1 MMKRIFNERKFTAV
15 VRLLD
20 GDEFQ
25 TEVTKSTLGRDIFEL
40 VCQHVGLEE
49 TDFFGLKFVCPKD
62 RQLSWL
68 DHAKTVGKQMG
79 NGPYHLAF
87 HVKFYPPNP
96 AAVNEDLT
104 RYQIVLQVRDDLLKK
119 RLICSVP
126 IHALL
131 ASFLIQAEKGDY
143 DPAEHPKNYI
153 DGLQFMP
160 NQDDSFTEKV
170 HEFHKNRKNLT
181 PADAEFQYL
190 DNARKIPLYGMD
202 LHEALDGDGT
212 NIVIGVSGN
221 GIHVILKGREMSKF
235 SWSNIHKVYFK
246 SKRFYLD
253 VRVVTEVEYE
263 DLTIGFRCR
272 SRTELKR
279 LYRSAVDHH
288 TFFREVSHGHQ
299 RNGSQRAAP
308 KGTALKEQPPKRQ
321 PPKRQPQLS
330 SVIGMCLTDTKW
342 VEPSYCH
349 WRDALILGEQKV
361 SFFRLGS
368 RFRYSGKKT
377 LQQLKTTTHTRPL
390 QTFQRV
396 SSQRLSS
403 AQPRSKHEAAESR
416 KKDSENKVKDTG
428 SGAGTKHQ
436 INEVNSCEDDGSPS
450 ISRDV
455 VIVPTEDSV
464 KEKGNADKPKATNN
478 CLAVKITISPPTPVP
493 GERRTVDVDDS
504 CEDFEVIESNENELE
519 ESDVTSDV
527 KPSEDP
533 PSQTEDSLSQ
543 APRGEPEGQSGQEVE
558 TVEKQVIQRVETTDS
573 ESFEEITSRM
583 ETTTTVT
590 TKTITKTEIIT
601 VDLNEETVVVEEE
614 HIEENGTGIP
624 IIQLNFLIVV
634 SIGVY

>member
-288 TFFREVSHGHQ
+288 TFFR
-299 RNGSQRAAP
+299 
-308 KGTALKEQPPKRQ
+308 
-321 PPKRQPQLS
+321 
-330 SVIGMCLTDTKW
+330 
-342 VEPSYCH
+342 
-349 WRDALILGEQKV
+349 RDALILGEQKV

-614 HIEENGTGIP
+614 HIEENGTEP
-624 IIQLNFLIVV
+624 LE
-634 SIGVY
+634 S